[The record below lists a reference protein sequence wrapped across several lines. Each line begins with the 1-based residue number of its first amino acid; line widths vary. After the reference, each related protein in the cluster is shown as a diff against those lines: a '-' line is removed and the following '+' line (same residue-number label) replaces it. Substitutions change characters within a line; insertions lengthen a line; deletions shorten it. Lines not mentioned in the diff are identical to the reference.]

1 MLFFSRYNPIIQ
13 SKTLK
18 IRLSSLSKSPQ
29 KRTKSMK
36 RPMPCAGNGLYHIH
50 DIEYIGLGAEKH
62 TISISN
68 EVMPIET

>member
-1 MLFFSRYNPIIQ
+1 MLFFSQYNPIIQ

-18 IRLSSLSKSPQ
+18 IRLSSLKNVP
-29 KRTKSMK
+29 RAWNTVCWR
-36 RPMPCAGNGLYHIH
+36 RPVPYTRV
-50 DIEYIGLGAEKH
+50 IEYIGLGAEKH